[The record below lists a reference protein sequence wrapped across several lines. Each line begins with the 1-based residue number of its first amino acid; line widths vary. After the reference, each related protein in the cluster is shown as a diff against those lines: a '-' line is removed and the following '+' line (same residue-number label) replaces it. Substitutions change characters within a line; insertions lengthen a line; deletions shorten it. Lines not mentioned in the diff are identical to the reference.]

1 MIRYLEQEEKE
12 RTRDLWEEAFSEDS
26 SSFVDYYY
34 KEKMKDNR
42 VLVFE
47 REGQIV
53 SMLHRNPYRIWL
65 RGAECSCDYLVG
77 ISTAV
82 AERGKGRMRSLIL
95 SVLRDMQE
103 AGAKTEF
110 LEDGS
115 IKKTLASGNVVT
127 TTFLLD
133 GSIKETTTDSDGN
146 VLITKTTTFGSD
158 GSITTNIVYNG
169 EEQEENVT

>member
-1 MIRYLEQEEKE
+1 MPGYVRQL
-12 RTRDLWEEAFSEDS
+12 
-26 SSFVDYYY
+26 VD
-34 KEKMKDNR
+34 D
-42 VLVFE
+42 
-47 REGQIV
+47 EGNKVYPVGKASASYMNGGKV
-53 SMLHRNPYRIWL
+53 SV
-65 RGAECSCDYLVG
+65 E
-77 ISTAV
+77 T
-82 AERGKGRMRSLIL
+82 
-95 SVLRDMQE
+95 VLRDMQE